1 MDRIY
6 PVDAHAPGGE
16 LWWLLRTWPGR
27 RQRFGA
33 EVKVAAWIRFN
44 LDLGDVFT
52 LRELRQAI
60 PTADDEPNDDEHFN
74 RRVRAL
80 RTYGWEL
87 RSKREEDALAPNEYR
102 LTKTG
107 DPIWLGKAQFG
118 RPAVSQRLRR
128 TVLDRD
134 GNRCVLCGVG
144 SGEAYPGEPSSKAVL
159 TVGHFRANA
168 LEGEAGLD
176 NLRAECSRCNEPMR
190 DELSS
195 GETADDVWPRLR
207 RLKAEEKRKL
217 LSWIDAGQRTRSD
230 LDREYDSVR
239 VLPPG
244 QRDAL
249 RSRLAQAIGTSE

>member
-1 MDRIY
+1 
-6 PVDAHAPGGE
+6 
-16 LWWLLRTWPGR
+16 
-27 RQRFGA
+27 
-33 EVKVAAWIRFN
+33 
-44 LDLGDVFT
+44 
-52 LRELRQAI
+52 
-60 PTADDEPNDDEHFN
+60 
-74 RRVRAL
+74 
-80 RTYGWEL
+80 
-87 RSKREEDALAPNEYR
+87 
-102 LTKTG
+102 
-107 DPIWLGKAQFG
+107 
-118 RPAVSQRLRR
+118 
-128 TVLDRD
+128 LDRD